1 MITLK
6 DEAGLKS
13 ELKFNIIASKS
24 FGGVVVK
31 SATSNTNVVKRE
43 LLARVFSVS
52 ANGLVKVLFTES
64 IISKET
70 KDLLIIDQAL
80 SVIVMKFDEEKG
92 KYSIPVGIKWTC
104 A

>member
-6 DEAGLKS
+6 DEEGLKS

-31 SATSNTNVVKRE
+31 SATSSTNVVKRE
-43 LLARVFSVS
+43 LLARVFSVG
-52 ANGLVKVLFTES
+52 ANGVVKVLFTES

-70 KDLLIIDQAL
+70 KDLLIVD
-80 SVIVMKFDEEKG
+80 
-92 KYSIPVGIKWTC
+92 
-104 A
+104 